1 MKTAP
6 LQRLKGEEII
16 HWMRQNNART
26 YKYQVNSQGLW
37 FVFSVGMLLT
47 GINTL
52 LIVRT
57 DLSTTL
63 SQATATFLVLLTL
76 LLWGRILRWNL
87 FAARNHVVLTPTHLM
102 VRQGQSAYV
111 LPRHALTPETIPIN
125 ESRPKAMTNVL
136 PLRFDDFRDD
146 VLLLN
151 LYASLTPFADFVG
164 EMLPHMGDENAN
176 PNPSESSQ

>member
-1 MKTAP
+1 MNTAP

-16 HWMRQNNART
+16 QWMRQNNART
-26 YKYQVNSQGLW
+26 YKYQVNAQGLW
-37 FVFSVGMLLT
+37 FIFSVGMLLT

-57 DLSTTL
+57 DLATTL
-63 SQATATFLVLLTL
+63 AQATTLFLAILTM

-87 FAARNHVVLTPTHLM
+87 FAARNHVILTPTHLM
-102 VRQGQSAYV
+102 VRRGQSAYV
-111 LPRHALTPETIPIN
+111 LPRHALTPQTIPID

-136 PLRFDDFRDD
+136 PLRFDDFRED

-164 EMLPHMGDENAN
+164 EMLPHMGEENAN
-176 PNPSESSQ
+176 LNASHTPP